1 MMQPLRFSVSRSH
14 GGPHPLEGA
23 LQFAEVLAARLGTQV
38 ELKQSRD
45 YDELVEWLVGGRT
58 HLAWMP
64 PLSHARATANGAIL
78 AVVAERGGS
87 LTYRSALVVRADSM
101 HTALAGLRN
110 LKVAWTDPLSA
121 SGYLFARL
129 HLLAAGVDPRRDN
142 MQETFYGSPR
152 AACYAV
158 IRGEADLA
166 ACYVRDAAGDD
177 AGLAQLDLERILP
190 SASTL
195 LRVID
200 VTDRIPPDG
209 VVLSERLPADVQAS
223 VRDVLLDLHAQPSG
237 RAALEALMQADRLRG
252 VTEDVRRVLQRLKAH
267 VHVQ

>member
-1 MMQPLRFSVSRSH
+1 MIQPLRFSVSRSH

-23 LQFAEVLAARLGTQV
+23 LQFAEVLSARLGAQV
-38 ELKQSRD
+38 ELKQASD
-45 YDELVEWLVGGRT
+45 YDQLGEWLVGGRA

-64 PLSHARATANGAIL
+64 PLSHARATAKGAVL
-78 AVVAERGGS
+78 AAVAERGGA

-110 LKVAWTDPLSA
+110 LKVAWTDPSSA

-142 MQETFYGSPR
+142 LEENFYGSTR
-152 AACYAV
+152 AACHAV

-166 ACYVRDAAGDD
+166 ACYVRDAAAADHN
-177 AGLAQLDLERILP
+177 LAQLDLERVLP
-190 SASTL
+190 GAATQ
-195 LRVID
+195 LRVLD

-209 VVLSERLPADVQAS
+209 VVLSQRLAPEVQAM
-223 VRDVLLDLHAQPSG
+223 VRDVLLDLHNQPSG
-237 RAALEALMQADRLRG
+237 RAALEGLMQAERLRG
-252 VTEDVRRVLQRLKAH
+252 VTEDVRKVLARLRAH
-267 VHVQ
+267 VHVS